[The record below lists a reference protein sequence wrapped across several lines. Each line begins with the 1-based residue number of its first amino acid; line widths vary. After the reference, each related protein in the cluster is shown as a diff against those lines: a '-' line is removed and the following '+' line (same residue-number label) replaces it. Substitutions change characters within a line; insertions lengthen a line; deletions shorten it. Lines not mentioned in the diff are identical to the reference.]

1 MVVVLYL
8 AGMLAVGG
16 FFYFRNRSTNDLF
29 AAGGQSPWWV
39 SGLSSFMTV
48 FSAATF
54 VVWGGIAYEYGVV
67 ALSINMCYGVAALM
81 AGYLVAGRW
90 KAIGVSSGA
99 EYVALRFGPGAAHF
113 FTWVMMS
120 YRLVGS
126 AVALYGLAVLLTA
139 LMPLPA
145 GHPLQDPDTGT
156 LSVRAAILIFGGVV
170 VLYTMVGGLWAVL
183 MTDVV
188 QFLLLTLAVSFVA
201 PLMLMEIGGLE
212 AFALQAPDGFFDLA
226 RGDFTWFFL
235 AGWCLVNFFMI
246 GAEWAFAQRY
256 VSVRSPKDA
265 RKSAF
270 LFGALYLVSPFL
282 WLSPPLFYRVL
293 DPTANPEQAYI
304 LASER
309 VLPVGMMGLM
319 VAAMFSATASM
330 VSSQLNVFAGALTGA
345 LANAAKGRG
354 SDGPRLLWIGRGLS
368 GVLGGVLIAIAL
380 LIPHI
385 GGAATVVIAVSSLI
399 AGPLL
404 APALVGLLS
413 RTLSTRS
420 LWTVVGTSLVA
431 GLVLKLLVPWVDG
444 TFGHD
449 WMQGLANW
457 IQSSMRSVDL
467 IIGVW
472 IPVVV
477 LAVALAAK
485 RTHDAGW
492 DRVSALRHRQQA
504 SPARGGVDRAPL
516 VVVAAALALIGMSLL
531 GVAYAMPE
539 DRMTVG
545 LFGAVI
551 LGVVGVILVMLR
563 LGAYSR
569 GGRSRGGAV

>member
-8 AGMLAVGG
+8 AGMLAIGG

-54 VVWGGIAYEYGVV
+54 VVWGGIAYQYGVV
-67 ALSINMCYGVAALM
+67 ALSINMCYGIAALM

-90 KAIGVSSGA
+90 KASGVSSGA

-126 AVALYGLAVLLTA
+126 AVALYGLALLLTA

-145 GHPLQDPDTGT
+145 GHPFQDPDTGT
-156 LSVRAAILIFGGVV
+156 LSVRAAVLIFGGVV

-188 QFLLLTLAVSFVA
+188 QFLLLTLAVAFVA
-201 PLMLMEIGGLE
+201 PLMLMEIGGIE

-235 AGWCLVNFFMI
+235 AGWCLVNFFMV

-270 LFGALYLVSPFL
+270 LFGGLYLVSPFL

-319 VAAMFSATASM
+319 VAAMFSRDGQHGEFAAERVRGRADRSACQRRETPQVRQAPAPLDRQGPFRRLGDYPYRGRPVDPEHRGCGDGGARGFVADCRS
-330 VSSQLNVFAGALTGA
+330 VAGA
-345 LANAAKGRG
+345 
-354 SDGPRLLWIGRGLS
+354 SP
-368 GVLGGVLIAIAL
+368 
-380 LIPHI
+380 
-385 GGAATVVIAVSSLI
+385 GGAAQ
-399 AGPLL
+399 P
-404 APALVGLLS
+404 
-413 RTLSTRS
+413 
-420 LWTVVGTSLVA
+420 
-431 GLVLKLLVPWVDG
+431 
-444 TFGHD
+444 HD
-449 WMQGLANW
+449 
-457 IQSSMRSVDL
+457 ID
-467 IIGVW
+467 
-472 IPVVV
+472 P
-477 LAVALAAK
+477 
-485 RTHDAGW
+485 
-492 DRVSALRHRQQA
+492 
-504 SPARGGVDRAPL
+504 
-516 VVVAAALALIGMSLL
+516 
-531 GVAYAMPE
+531 
-539 DRMTVG
+539 
-545 LFGAVI
+545 
-551 LGVVGVILVMLR
+551 
-563 LGAYSR
+563 
-569 GGRSRGGAV
+569 